1 MESMADVLSFVNR
14 QKVSHAIIIK
24 RRSRTDAWCLR
35 FQLERA
41 IHECIMNISSK

>member
-24 RRSRTDAWCLR
+24 RRSRTDAWCLTGEDDD
-35 FQLERA
+35 LVVSV
-41 IHECIMNISSK
+41 ECGIE